1 MIFIDIIIAIICCV
15 VSLFL
20 QFIPIEPLYFYN
32 EMGSMNAPKRT
43 EWISIQGFYALIFI
57 FPVIVLSIMYISL
70 VKIPSLSRF
79 LQMISLLIFSVS
91 FSSIICSIIHMFI
104 GTPRID
110 SVEQCRNKDISFK
123 VCREVLTKFETVQQ
137 FNSFPAVEPAM
148 AMTVAI
154 IFIFFIEMPHG
165 FSFVEMILKFALI
178 TWGLLIASIYTENSS
193 YRIQD
198 VIAGV
203 FIGFIVGV
211 VTIFTF
217 KKNIEQEE
225 NAKINDR
232 DYTDASSDASF
243 RISRPKLF

>member
-1 MIFIDIIIAIICCV
+1 
-15 VSLFL
+15 
-20 QFIPIEPLYFYN
+20 
-32 EMGSMNAPKRT
+32 
-43 EWISIQGFYALIFI
+43 
-57 FPVIVLSIMYISL
+57 
-70 VKIPSLSRF
+70 
-79 LQMISLLIFSVS
+79 
-91 FSSIICSIIHMFI
+91 
-104 GTPRID
+104 
-110 SVEQCRNKDISFK
+110 
-123 VCREVLTKFETVQQ
+123 
-137 FNSFPAVEPAM
+137 M

-178 TWGLLIASIYTENSS
+178 TWGLLIASIYTANSS